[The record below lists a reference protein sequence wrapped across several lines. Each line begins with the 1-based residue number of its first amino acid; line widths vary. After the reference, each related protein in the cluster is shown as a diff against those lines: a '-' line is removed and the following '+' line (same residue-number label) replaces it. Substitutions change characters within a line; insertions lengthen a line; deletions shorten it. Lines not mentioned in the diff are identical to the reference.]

1 MEDAFEVFH
10 IGILVAITLCLT
22 QADTVDDGGVVQRIT
37 DDRIF
42 GAEEG
47 LEDPTIGIE
56 ASGVENGILRVE
68 VASNGLLELL
78 VDVLRTA
85 DEANGAHPKAVAV
98 HSGLSGGDQA
108 RMVGETEVV
117 ICAEVDHF
125 LPRADL
131 DISSLRG
138 RDNSFALVETS
149 FVNSL
154 KFLSEVLLHILKHSR
169 CFFVYSLIGR
179 LLSLRKRKRG
189 ATPYGESSRSYRA
202 SSQ

>member
-1 MEDAFEVFH
+1 M
-10 IGILVAITLCLT
+10 
-22 QADTVDDGGVVQRIT
+22 
-37 DDRIF
+37 
-42 GAEEG
+42 
-47 LEDPTIGIE
+47 
-56 ASGVENGILRVE
+56 N
-68 VASNGLLELL
+68 
-78 VDVLRTA
+78 VLRTA

-98 HSGLSGGDQA
+98 HSSLSGGDKA
-108 RMVGETEVV
+108 RVVGETEVV
-117 ICAEVDHF
+117 IRAEVDHF

-131 DISSLRG
+131 DISGLGR

-189 ATPYGESSRSYRA
+189 AATPYGELSRSYRVSSPRGRTEA
-202 SSQ
+202 SSPTHCERSYRRGS